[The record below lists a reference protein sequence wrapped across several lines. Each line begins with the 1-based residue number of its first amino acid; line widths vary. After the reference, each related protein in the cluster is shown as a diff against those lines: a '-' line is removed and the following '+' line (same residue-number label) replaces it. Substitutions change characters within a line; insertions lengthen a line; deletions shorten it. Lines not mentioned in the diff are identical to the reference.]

1 MKRIS
6 RGKKTLSKTFPLHFT
21 VPWSYIL
28 KKSYNNDQSKAIAS
42 DTDLAIRC
50 THTDSQSS
58 RVWFPGNCNIS
69 SMIFNSIVRSPISNY
84 QYSWLKWKQYG
95 AEEKTCKTFILSYL
109 AQRQNL
115 WEYTGTIKNKHK
127 FRMILFGLSRPFQS
141 LWMSPAC
148 GQDYLGL
155 PRLTHA
161 YPSSIGLQINN
172 WCPCS
177 VRQLSAYSKKLFAM
191 E

>member
-1 MKRIS
+1 MVQKRRLVKHS
-6 RGKKTLSKTFPLHFT
+6 FWVKKT
-21 VPWSYIL
+21 Y
-28 KKSYNNDQSKAIAS
+28 
-42 DTDLAIRC
+42 
-50 THTDSQSS
+50 
-58 RVWFPGNCNIS
+58 
-69 SMIFNSIVRSPISNY
+69 
-84 QYSWLKWKQYG
+84 
-95 AEEKTCKTFILSYL
+95 YL

-177 VRQLSAYSKKLFAM
+177 VRQLSAYSKKLFARNSFCVHCSYIFKCQKRLSYSVP
-191 E
+191 ESNG

>member
-1 MKRIS
+1 MVQKRRLVKHS
-6 RGKKTLSKTFPLHFT
+6 FWVKKT
-21 VPWSYIL
+21 Y
-28 KKSYNNDQSKAIAS
+28 
-42 DTDLAIRC
+42 
-50 THTDSQSS
+50 
-58 RVWFPGNCNIS
+58 
-69 SMIFNSIVRSPISNY
+69 
-84 QYSWLKWKQYG
+84 
-95 AEEKTCKTFILSYL
+95 YL

-172 WCPCS
+172 IGHQLLMPMQCS
-177 VRQLSAYSKKLFAM
+177 PAVSLFKETVCNGIAFVYIAAIFLNVKKDSATLFLNRTGKRGLKLTSQIWT
-191 E
+191 